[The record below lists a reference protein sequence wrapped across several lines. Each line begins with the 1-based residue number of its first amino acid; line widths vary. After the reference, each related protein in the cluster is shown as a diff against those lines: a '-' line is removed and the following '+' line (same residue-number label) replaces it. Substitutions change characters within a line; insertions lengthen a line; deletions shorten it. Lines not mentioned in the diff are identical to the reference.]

1 MDIKPFGI
9 YEGYG
14 GILYL
19 SYNYSR
25 LNEDLEI
32 DTIFQTMLIDVLDY
46 YSIKSFDRKIDT
58 DYINGIGSTI
68 LLLGKIYFEKTVD
81 RSIEQKLENL
91 FEKYYEF

>member
-32 DTIFQTMLIDVLDY
+32 DTIF
-46 YSIKSFDRKIDT
+46 RPC
-58 DYINGIGSTI
+58 
-68 LLLGKIYFEKTVD
+68 
-81 RSIEQKLENL
+81 
-91 FEKYYEF
+91 